1 MKALAEIELQ
11 LSRVGIHNRLW
22 QRAEVIELKDVLSHD
37 EQITNAVNGRYDGGF
52 CLLVATDRRL
62 LLIDKKIWYLS
73 MEDVRFDM
81 IAELDYCARLMDA
94 TLSVRTLNKIL
105 RFTSFSKKQLR
116 SLTSYLQERVME
128 LRHQSIQTSDQP
140 IAVQPVVQYVQT
152 PVQQTPIGQAT
163 QPLPAPLPPLEQ
175 SLPVQPI
182 QQIYATQIKARRP
195 SRLRRIGAYPTSSLT
210 MERRFSK

>member
-1 MKALAEIELQ
+1 MKSLSEIELQ
-11 LSRVGIHNRLW
+11 LSKLGVHNRFW
-22 QRAEVIELKDVLSHD
+22 NRAEVVELKDVLAHD

-81 IAELDYCARLMDA
+81 IAELDYCARLLDA

-105 RFTSFSKKQLR
+105 RFTSFKKPQLR
-116 SLTSYLQERVME
+116 SLTTYLQERVME
-128 LRHQSIQTSDQP
+128 LRHQSVQSGDQP
-140 IAVQPVVQYVQT
+140 VTMTTPVVQYVQT
-152 PVQQTPIGQAT
+152 LPPQPQAGQPVHSQQILTT
-163 QPLPAPLPPLEQ
+163 QPA
-175 SLPVQPI
+175 
-182 QQIYATQIKARRP
+182 QQFYSTQINNRRP